1 MLTSIFSQEDLIE
14 QIEMEIDDAGMDN
27 DFDDGG
33 RWPFKFIIRNLFIQ
47 FQVFQTE

>member
-1 MLTSIFSQEDLIE
+1 MLKYFYVDEIFREEELIE

-33 RWPFKFIIRNLFIQ
+33 R
-47 FQVFQTE
+47 